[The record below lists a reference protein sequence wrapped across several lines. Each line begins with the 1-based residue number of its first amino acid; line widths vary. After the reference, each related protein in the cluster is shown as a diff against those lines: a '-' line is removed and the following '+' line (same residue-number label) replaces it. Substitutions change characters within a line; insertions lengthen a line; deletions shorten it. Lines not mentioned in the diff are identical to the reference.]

1 MYLNFKGVK
10 FLEFVVSIIFLQTIV
25 HIIQSSVEIFVMYFV
40 FNNPISTNNFWTFAL
55 TIMIIGYQGMFAGK
69 FELEI
74 IFLYYIINT
83 VT

>member
-25 HIIQSSVEIFVMYFV
+25 HIIQSSIEIFIMYFV
-40 FNNPISTNNFWTFAL
+40 FNNPISPDNFWTFAI

-69 FELEI
+69 FEEAL
-74 IFLYYIINT
+74 IFLYYIIDK
-83 VT
+83 V

>member
-25 HIIQSSVEIFVMYFV
+25 HIIQSSIEIFIMYFM
-40 FNNPISTNNFWTFAL
+40 FNNPISLDNFWTFAM

-69 FELEI
+69 FE
-74 IFLYYIINT
+74 
-83 VT
+83 